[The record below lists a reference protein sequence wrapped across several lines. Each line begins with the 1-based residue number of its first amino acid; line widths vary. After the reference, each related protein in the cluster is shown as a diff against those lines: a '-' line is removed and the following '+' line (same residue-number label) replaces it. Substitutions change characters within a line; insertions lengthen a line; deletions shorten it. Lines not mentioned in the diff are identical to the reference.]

1 MYTVLSC
8 YSGHAGLC
16 RFPARVR
23 EMLRVCCVAC
33 EDGSADAGV
42 ERVVSRQRPGDGDV
56 GERLCGTCHGRGRH
70 GRVLLCRGRSL
81 GGTLH
86 PIVGDVVGVAEAE
99 KVADLVQRR
108 RLGAGRDRRH
118 SSAR

>member
-1 MYTVLSC
+1 M
-8 YSGHAGLC
+8 C

-23 EMLRVCCVAC
+23 EMLRRCCVAC

-56 GERLCGTCHGRGRH
+56 GERLCGTCHGRVTDAFCCAVAAR
-70 GRVLLCRGRSL
+70 